1 METMLGILL
10 LGVSAACAVAFVLPT
25 GHKRPPMRKRKRDR
39 RQEREAHYMRN
50 FRNYDGSVQE
60 EFEE

>member
-10 LGVSAACAVAFVLPT
+10 LGVGAACAAACLVPS
-25 GHKRPPMRKRKRDR
+25 GDKRSKTRHRQRDR
-39 RQEREAHYMRN
+39 AQEREAHYMHN
-50 FRNYDGSVQE
+50 FRTYDGGVQE